1 MSTVII
7 NAGKPTVAIVYVGPK
22 SNLDPGIVLLLL
34 AGGVSQSQTIA
45 GNLTLAIV
53 AMVGLVSQIQSLVG
67 GLTVIVSMAPV
78 ISFLLLSSGGL
89 TVLPGAISQPQT
101 LAVANGVGGSVG
113 GSVGYIHTQ
122 TTLSNAWSINHHLG
136 RKPSITVINDDTTI
150 EGTVTHNSYDVAVV
164 TFASSINGT
173 AYCI

>member
-1 MSTVII
+1 MLDVEFAAQEWVIEVNPLASI
-7 NAGKPTVAIVYVGPK
+7 VEVDSRPIEVIEVAGA
-22 SNLDPGIVLLLL
+22 
-34 AGGVSQSQTIA
+34 
-45 GNLTLAIV
+45 
-53 AMVGLVSQIQSLVG
+53 QSLHGMNGERLMPDVEFATQEWVIEMNP
-67 GLTVIVSMAPV
+67 LTSIVEVDSRPIEVIEVA
-78 ISFLLLSSGGL
+78 
-89 TVLPGAISQPQT
+89 GAQGP
-101 LAVANGVGGSVG
+101 AGANGVGGSVG

-150 EGTVTHNSYDVAVV
+150 EGTVIHNSNDVAVV

>member
-1 MSTVII
+1 MLDVEFAAQEWVIEVNPLASI
-7 NAGKPTVAIVYVGPK
+7 VEVDSRPIEVIEVAGAQGP
-22 SNLDPGIVLLLL
+22 
-34 AGGVSQSQTIA
+34 AG
-45 GNLTLAIV
+45 
-53 AMVGLVSQIQSLVG
+53 
-67 GLTVIVSMAPV
+67 
-78 ISFLLLSSGGL
+78 
-89 TVLPGAISQPQT
+89 
-101 LAVANGVGGSVG
+101 ANGVG

-150 EGTVTHNSYDVAVV
+150 EGTVIHNSNDVAVV